1 MQKYQLAPTATLKE
15 YGTDYYKKMGVS
27 KSV

>member
-1 MQKYQLAPTATLKE
+1 MKKYQLVPTATLKE
-15 YGTDYYKKMGVS
+15 YGTAYYKKMGVS

>member
-1 MQKYQLAPTATLKE
+1 MKKYQLAPTGTLKE
-15 YGTDYYKKMGVS
+15 YGTAYYKKMGVS

>member
-15 YGTDYYKKMGVS
+15 YGKAYYKKMGVT